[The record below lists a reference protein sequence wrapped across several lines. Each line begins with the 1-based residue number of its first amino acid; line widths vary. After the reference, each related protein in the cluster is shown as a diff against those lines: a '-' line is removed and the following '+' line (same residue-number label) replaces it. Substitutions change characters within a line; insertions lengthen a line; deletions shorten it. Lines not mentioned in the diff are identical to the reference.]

1 MSTAPVYPP
10 RAVFSVDLEDYFHV
24 EAFSRVVG
32 RERWDSYSS
41 RVEHNTYRLL
51 DLLDDCN
58 VKGTFFI
65 LGWVAERYPWLVQ
78 RIVQRGHEPACH
90 SYWHRL
96 VYTLTPEEF
105 RRDTQLAKDR
115 IEQAAGEAIR
125 GYRAPSFSITRRS
138 MWAPQILVEL
148 GFSYDSSIFPV
159 RHDFYGIPEAPRRP
173 FRLLTDSGALTEY
186 PMTTFRIGSTG
197 PNLPV
202 GGGGYLRLL
211 PYWYTQMGI
220 QRAQLDGV
228 PVVAYLHPWEIDP
241 EQPRIEAGLKSRI
254 RHYTNLTRTEE
265 RVRRLQS
272 VCTFSSFRAF
282 TSQMSISDRW
292 DLSTTRKPLAERAAG
307 VAAMGSE

>member
-1 MSTAPVYPP
+1 MSTLPGTPP

-41 RVEHNTYRLL
+41 RVEYNTCRLL
-51 DLLDDCN
+51 DLLDDCD
-58 VKGTFFI
+58 VRGTFFI
-65 LGWVAERYPWLVQ
+65 LGWVADRYPSLVR

-96 VYTLTPEEF
+96 VYTLTPDEF
-105 RRDTQLAKDR
+105 RRDTLLAKDH
-115 IEQAAGEAIR
+115 IEQAAGQTIR

-138 MWAPQILVEL
+138 IWAPQILVEL

-159 RHDFYGIPEAPRRP
+159 RHDFYGIPDAPRRP
-173 FRLLTDSGALTEY
+173 FRLLTDSGALTEF
-186 PMTTFRIGSTG
+186 PMTTFRLGATG

-202 GGGGYLRLL
+202 GGGGYLRLF

-220 QRAQLDGV
+220 QRAQLDDV
-228 PVVAYLHPWEIDP
+228 PVVTYLHPWEIDP
-241 EQPRIEAGLKSRI
+241 EQPRIAAGLKSRI

-272 VCTFSSFRAF
+272 MCSFSSFHAF
-282 TSQMSISDRW
+282 ASEMEISDRW
-292 DLSTTRKPLAERAAG
+292 DLSTTRKPGAGRAAR
-307 VAAMGSE
+307 AAAIGSD